1 MSNTQLH
8 TSQKQCHLSLIFQR
22 HLPTSNIIV
31 LSNPNM
37 QYELTTTKEEGTHF
51 ILSDNNNYDF
61 NVKIGHYGLVGFVK
75 TVIDCGCL
83 RCVFCFRI
91 KEKEEDTFYINFYF
105 TIFP

>member
-8 TSQKQCHLSLIFQR
+8 TSQKQCHLPLIFQR

-61 NVKIGHYGLVGFVK
+61 NVKIGCYGLVGFVK

-105 TIFP
+105 TIFL